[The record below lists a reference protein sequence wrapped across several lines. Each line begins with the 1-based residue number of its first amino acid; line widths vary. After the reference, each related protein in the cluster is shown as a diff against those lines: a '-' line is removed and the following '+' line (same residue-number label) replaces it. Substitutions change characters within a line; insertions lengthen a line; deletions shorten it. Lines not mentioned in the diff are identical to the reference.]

1 MAAIK
6 LSSLTGVRKSYAQLL
21 ALEYGQCTFL
31 HYGLISEAQQQQDY
45 QQQQQAF
52 ADKLLDLAQESISD
66 TAFVLLD
73 GPSLQYLGQ
82 QLADAGHQVT
92 LLTNNLESFDSE
104 NKFDLVLIE
113 GTYHYLQQLPFLTKA
128 RELLCESGRV
138 LIFGEYIDDDSK
150 RERSSIPNLSSM
162 RQLSERL
169 SFSILEELNFT
180 ADAENSLEQITHIA
194 ANQAPNFESSEEFE
208 DLVSELEKIKL
219 EIGSK
224 RRCFKVF
231 HLEKAKD
238 PEGQSNLVEYDVI
251 NSFDPSEV
259 SELFGKS
266 FDTQFNADLWQWK
279 YELGDG
285 KCIIARESKGSD
297 ILSHYGGIPRHIQYF
312 GEPNTAIQPSDVMV
326 LSDVRRHYGKSSLF
340 FKTAATFLEREIGN
354 TVNHLLGFGFPNQK
368 AMNIAIRLGLYEKT
382 DDYVELV
389 FPKAEGVTD
398 NLQLVPID
406 IRNQQHQ
413 SFIDLLWDSMKSGM
427 THGIVGDRHWR
438 YIKYRYF
445 DHPFSQANIYRCVFV
460 SNREQEPLA
469 AIFLKEHEQ
478 RMLIMDLICSVDRMK
493 EVIASLNF
501 LLTDLELKVWITK
514 GWVESL
520 RTETT
525 IENNLG
531 IEIPCNS
538 WNPGPSSEILYGA
551 WWLTAGDM
559 DFL

>member
-6 LSSLTGVRKSYAQLL
+6 PSSLTGVRKSYAQLL

-31 HYGLISEAQQQQDY
+31 HYGLIPEEKQQQDY

-52 ADKLLDLAQESISD
+52 ADKLLILARDSIPD
-66 TAFVLLD
+66 NAFVLLN

-82 QLADAGHQVT
+82 QLASAGHQVRS
-92 LLTNNLESFDSE
+92 LNDNLESFNSD

-113 GTYHYLQQLPFLTKA
+113 GTYHYLQQLPLLSKA
-128 RELLCESGRV
+128 RELLYESGRV
-138 LIFGEYIDDDSK
+138 LIFGEYLDDDSK

-169 SFSILEELNFT
+169 GFSILEELNFT
-180 ADAENSLEQITHIA
+180 ADAGNSLGQISHIA
-194 ANQAPNFESSEEFE
+194 ANQSSNFESSEEFE
-208 DLVSELEKIKL
+208 DLVSEIKKIKL
-219 EIGSK
+219 EIDSK

-231 HLEKAKD
+231 CLGKEK
-238 PEGQSNLVEYDVI
+238 GQRDQHALAEYDII
-251 NSFDPSEV
+251 NSFDPLEV
-259 SELFGKS
+259 SELFEKS
-266 FDTQFNADLWQWK
+266 FNIQFNADIWKWK

-285 KCIIARESKGSD
+285 KCVISRESKGGD
-297 ILSHYGGIPRHIQYF
+297 IVSHYGGIPRHIQYF
-312 GEPNTAIQPSDVMV
+312 GEPNIAIQPSDVMV
-326 LSDVRRHYGKSSLF
+326 LSEVRRHYGKSSLF

-354 TVNHLLGFGFPNQK
+354 TVNHLLGFGFPNRK

-389 FPKAEGVTD
+389 FPKAEGETD
-398 NLQLVPID
+398 SLQLVPID

-413 SFIDLLWDSMKSGM
+413 SSIDSLWGSMKRGM
-427 THGIVGDRHWR
+427 THGIVGDRDWR
-438 YIKYRYF
+438 YIQYRYF
-445 DHPFSQANIYRCVFV
+445 DHPFSQMDLYRCVFL
-460 SNREQEPLA
+460 SNKEKEPLA

-478 RMLIMDLICSVDRMK
+478 RMLIMDVICSVDRMK
-493 EVIASLNF
+493 EVIANLN
-501 LLTDLELKVWITK
+501 LLFTDLELKIWITK
-514 GWVESL
+514 GWIESL
-520 RTETT
+520 RTETA

-538 WNPGPSSEILYGA
+538 WNPGPSSELLYGA

-559 DFL
+559 DFV

>member
-6 LSSLTGVRKSYAQLL
+6 PSSLTGVRKSYAQLL

-31 HYGLISEAQQQQDY
+31 HYGLIPEEQQQQDY

-52 ADKLLDLAQESISD
+52 ADKLLILAQDSIPD
-66 TAFVLLD
+66 NAFVLLN

-82 QLADAGHQVT
+82 QLASAGHQVRS
-92 LLTNNLESFDSE
+92 LNNNLESFNSD

-113 GTYHYLQQLPFLTKA
+113 GTYHYLQQLPLLSKA
-128 RELLCESGRV
+128 RELLYESGRV
-138 LIFGEYIDDDSK
+138 LMFGEYLDDDSK

-169 SFSILEELNFT
+169 GFSILEELNFT
-180 ADAENSLEQITHIA
+180 ADAGNSLGQISHIA
-194 ANQAPNFESSEEFE
+194 ANQSSNFESSEEFE
-208 DLVSELEKIKL
+208 DLVSEIKKIKL
-219 EIGSK
+219 EIDSK

-231 HLEKAKD
+231 CLGKAKD
-238 PEGQSNLVEYDVI
+238 PRDQYALAEYDII
-251 NSFDPSEV
+251 NSFDPPEV
-259 SELFGKS
+259 SELFEKS
-266 FDTQFNADLWQWK
+266 FNTQFNVDVWQWK

-285 KCIIARESKGSD
+285 KCVIARESKGGD
-297 ILSHYGGIPRHIQYF
+297 IVSHYGGIPRHIQYF
-312 GEPNTAIQPSDVMV
+312 GEPNIAIQPSDVMV
-326 LSDVRRHYGKSSLF
+326 LSEVRRHYGKSSLF

-354 TVNHLLGFGFPNQK
+354 TVNHLLGFGFPNRK

-389 FPKAEGVTD
+389 FPKAEGETD
-398 NLQLVPID
+398 SLQLVPID
-406 IRNQQHQ
+406 IRDQQHQ
-413 SFIDLLWDSMKSGM
+413 SSIDSLWDSMKRGM

-445 DHPFSQANIYRCVFV
+445 DHPFSQMDLYRCVFL
-460 SNREQEPLA
+460 SNKEKEPLA

-478 RMLIMDLICSVDRMK
+478 RMLIMDVICGVDRMK
-493 EVIASLNF
+493 EVIANLN
-501 LLTDLELKVWITK
+501 LLLSDLELKIWITK
-514 GWVESL
+514 GWIESL

-538 WNPGPSSEILYGA
+538 WNPGPSSELLYGA

-559 DFL
+559 DFA

>member
-6 LSSLTGVRKSYAQLL
+6 PSSLTGVRKSYAQLL

-31 HYGLISEAQQQQDY
+31 HYGLISEDQQLQDY

-52 ADKLLDLAQESISD
+52 ADKLLNLVQDSVPD
-66 TAFVLLD
+66 NAFVLLN

-82 QLADAGHQVT
+82 QLASAGHQVRS
-92 LLTNNLESFDSE
+92 LNNKLESFNSD

-113 GTYHYLQQLPFLTKA
+113 GTYHYLQQLPLLSKA
-128 RELLCESGRV
+128 RELLYESGRV
-138 LIFGEYIDDDSK
+138 LIFGEYLDDDSK

-169 SFSILEELNFT
+169 GFSILEELNFT
-180 ADAENSLEQITHIA
+180 ADAGNSLGQISHIA
-194 ANQAPNFESSEEFE
+194 ANQSSNFESSEEFE
-208 DLVSELEKIKL
+208 DLVSEIKKIKL
-219 EIGSK
+219 EIDSK

-231 HLEKAKD
+231 CLGKEK
-238 PEGQSNLVEYDVI
+238 GQRDQHALAEYDII
-251 NSFDPSEV
+251 NSFDPLEV
-259 SELFGKS
+259 SELFEKS
-266 FDTQFNADLWQWK
+266 FNIQFNADIWKWK

-285 KCIIARESKGSD
+285 KCVISRESKGGD
-297 ILSHYGGIPRHIQYF
+297 IVSHYGGIPRHIQYF
-312 GEPNTAIQPSDVMV
+312 GEPNIAIQPSDVMV
-326 LSDVRRHYGKSSLF
+326 LSEVRRHYGKSSLF

-354 TVNHLLGFGFPNQK
+354 TVNHLLGFGFPNRK

-389 FPKAEGVTD
+389 FPKAEGETD

-413 SFIDLLWDSMKSGM
+413 SSIDSLWGSMKRGM

-445 DHPFSQANIYRCVFV
+445 DHPFSQMDLYRCVFL
-460 SNREQEPLA
+460 SNKEKEPLA

-478 RMLIMDLICSVDRMK
+478 RMLIMDVICSVDRMK
-493 EVIASLNF
+493 EVIANLN
-501 LLTDLELKVWITK
+501 LLFTDLELKIWITK
-514 GWVESL
+514 GWIESL
-520 RTETT
+520 RTETA

-538 WNPGPSSEILYGA
+538 WNPGPSSELLYGA

-559 DFL
+559 DFV

>member
-1 MAAIK
+1 LAAIK
-6 LSSLTGVRKSYAQLL
+6 PSSLTGVRKSYAQLL

-31 HYGLISEAQQQQDY
+31 HYGLISEDQQLQDY

-52 ADKLLDLAQESISD
+52 ADKLLNLVQDSVPD
-66 TAFVLLD
+66 NAFVLLN

-82 QLADAGHQVT
+82 QLASAGHQVRS
-92 LLTNNLESFDSE
+92 LNNKLESFNSD

-113 GTYHYLQQLPFLTKA
+113 GTYHYLQQLPLLSKA
-128 RELLCESGRV
+128 RELLYESGRV
-138 LIFGEYIDDDSK
+138 LIFGEYLDDDSK

-169 SFSILEELNFT
+169 GFSILEELNFT
-180 ADAENSLEQITHIA
+180 ADAGNSLGQISHIA
-194 ANQAPNFESSEEFE
+194 ANQSSNFESSEEFE
-208 DLVSELEKIKL
+208 DLVSEIKKIKL
-219 EIGSK
+219 EIDSK

-231 HLEKAKD
+231 CLGKEK
-238 PEGQSNLVEYDVI
+238 GQRDQHALAEYDII
-251 NSFDPSEV
+251 NSFDPLEV
-259 SELFGKS
+259 SELFEKS
-266 FDTQFNADLWQWK
+266 FNIQFNADIWKWK

-285 KCIIARESKGSD
+285 KCVISRESKGGD
-297 ILSHYGGIPRHIQYF
+297 IVSHYGGIPRHIQYF
-312 GEPNTAIQPSDVMV
+312 GEPNIAIQPSDVMV
-326 LSDVRRHYGKSSLF
+326 LSEVRRHYGKSSLF

-354 TVNHLLGFGFPNQK
+354 TVNHLLGFGFPNRK

-389 FPKAEGVTD
+389 FPKAEGETD

-413 SFIDLLWDSMKSGM
+413 SSIDSLWGSMKRGM

-438 YIKYRYF
+438 YIQYRYF
-445 DHPFSQANIYRCVFV
+445 DHPFSQMDLYRCVFL
-460 SNREQEPLA
+460 SNKEKEPLA
-469 AIFLKEHEQ
+469 AVFLKEHEQ
-478 RMLIMDLICSVDRMK
+478 RMLIMDVICSVDRMK
-493 EVIASLNF
+493 EVIANLN
-501 LLTDLELKVWITK
+501 LLFTDLELKIWITK
-514 GWVESL
+514 GWIESL
-520 RTETT
+520 RTETA

-538 WNPGPSSEILYGA
+538 WNPGPSSELLYGA

-559 DFL
+559 DFV

>member
-6 LSSLTGVRKSYAQLL
+6 PSSLTGVRKSYAQLL

-31 HYGLISEAQQQQDY
+31 HYGLISEKQQLQDY

-52 ADKLLDLAQESISD
+52 ADKLLNLAQDSIPD
-66 TAFVLLD
+66 NAFVLMN

-82 QLADAGHQVT
+82 QLASAGHQVRS
-92 LLTNNLESFDSE
+92 LNNKLESFNSD

-113 GTYHYLQQLPFLTKA
+113 GTYHYLQQLPLLSKA
-128 RELLCESGRV
+128 RELLYESGRV
-138 LIFGEYIDDDSK
+138 LIFGEYLDDDSK
-150 RERSSIPNLSSM
+150 RKRSSIPNLSSM

-169 SFSILEELNFT
+169 GFSILEELNFT
-180 ADAENSLEQITHIA
+180 ADAGNSLGQISHIA
-194 ANQAPNFESSEEFE
+194 ANQSSNFESSEEFE
-208 DLVSELEKIKL
+208 DLVSEIKKIKL
-219 EIGSK
+219 EIDSK

-231 HLEKAKD
+231 CLGKEK
-238 PEGQSNLVEYDVI
+238 GQRDQHALAEYDII
-251 NSFDPSEV
+251 NSFDPLEV
-259 SELFGKS
+259 SELFEKS
-266 FDTQFNADLWQWK
+266 FNIQFNADIWKWK

-285 KCIIARESKGSD
+285 KCVISRESKGGD
-297 ILSHYGGIPRHIQYF
+297 IVSHYGGIPRHIQYF
-312 GEPNTAIQPSDVMV
+312 GEPNIAIQPSDVMV
-326 LSDVRRHYGKSSLF
+326 LSEVRRHYGKSSLF

-354 TVNHLLGFGFPNQK
+354 TVNHLLGFGFPNRK

-389 FPKAEGVTD
+389 FPKAEGETD

-413 SFIDLLWDSMKSGM
+413 SSIDSLWGSMKRGM

-438 YIKYRYF
+438 YIQYRYF
-445 DHPFSQANIYRCVFV
+445 DHPFSQMDLYRCVFL
-460 SNREQEPLA
+460 SNKEKEPLA

-478 RMLIMDLICSVDRMK
+478 RMLIMDVICSVDRMK
-493 EVIASLNF
+493 EVIANLN
-501 LLTDLELKVWITK
+501 LLFTDLELKIWITK
-514 GWVESL
+514 GWIESL
-520 RTETT
+520 RTETA

-538 WNPGPSSEILYGA
+538 WNPGPSSELLYGA

-559 DFL
+559 DFV

>member
-1 MAAIK
+1 LAAIK
-6 LSSLTGVRKSYAQLL
+6 PSSLTGVRKSYAQLL

-31 HYGLISEAQQQQDY
+31 HYGLISEDQQLQDY

-52 ADKLLDLAQESISD
+52 ADKLLNLVQDSVPD
-66 TAFVLLD
+66 NAFVLLN

-82 QLADAGHQVT
+82 QLASAGHQVRS
-92 LLTNNLESFDSE
+92 LNNKLESFNSD

-113 GTYHYLQQLPFLTKA
+113 GTYHYLQQLPLLSKA
-128 RELLCESGRV
+128 RELLYESGRV
-138 LIFGEYIDDDSK
+138 LIFGEYLDDDSK

-169 SFSILEELNFT
+169 GFSILEELNFT
-180 ADAENSLEQITHIA
+180 ADAGNSLGQISHIA
-194 ANQAPNFESSEEFE
+194 ANQSSNFESSEEFE
-208 DLVSELEKIKL
+208 DLVSEIKKIKL
-219 EIGSK
+219 EIDSK

-231 HLEKAKD
+231 CLGKEK
-238 PEGQSNLVEYDVI
+238 GQRDQHALAEYDII
-251 NSFDPSEV
+251 NSFDPLEV
-259 SELFGKS
+259 SELFEKS
-266 FDTQFNADLWQWK
+266 FNIQFNADIWKWK

-285 KCIIARESKGSD
+285 KCVISRESKGGD
-297 ILSHYGGIPRHIQYF
+297 IVSHYGGIPRHIQYF
-312 GEPNTAIQPSDVMV
+312 GEPNIAIQPSDVMV
-326 LSDVRRHYGKSSLF
+326 LSEVRRHYGKSSLF

-354 TVNHLLGFGFPNQK
+354 TVNHLLGFGFPNRK

-389 FPKAEGVTD
+389 FPKAEGETD

-413 SFIDLLWDSMKSGM
+413 SSIDSLWGSMKRGM

-438 YIKYRYF
+438 YIQYRYF
-445 DHPFSQANIYRCVFV
+445 DHPFSQMDLYRCVFL
-460 SNREQEPLA
+460 SNKEKEPLA

-478 RMLIMDLICSVDRMK
+478 RMLIMDVICSVDRMK
-493 EVIASLNF
+493 EVIANLN
-501 LLTDLELKVWITK
+501 LLFTDLELKIWITK
-514 GWVESL
+514 GWIESL
-520 RTETT
+520 RTETA

-538 WNPGPSSEILYGA
+538 WNPGPSSELLYGA

-559 DFL
+559 DFV

>member
-6 LSSLTGVRKSYAQLL
+6 PSSLTGVRKSYAQLL

-31 HYGLISEAQQQQDY
+31 HYGLISEDQQLQDY

-52 ADKLLDLAQESISD
+52 ADKLLNLVQDSVPD
-66 TAFVLLD
+66 NAFVLLN

-82 QLADAGHQVT
+82 QLASAGHQVRS
-92 LLTNNLESFDSE
+92 LNNKLESFNSD

-113 GTYHYLQQLPFLTKA
+113 GTYHYLQQLPLLSKA
-128 RELLCESGRV
+128 RELLYESGRV
-138 LIFGEYIDDDSK
+138 LIFGEYLDDDSK

-169 SFSILEELNFT
+169 GFSILEELNFT
-180 ADAENSLEQITHIA
+180 ADAGNSLGQISHIA
-194 ANQAPNFESSEEFE
+194 ANQSSNFESSEEFE
-208 DLVSELEKIKL
+208 DLVSEIKKIKL
-219 EIGSK
+219 EIDSK

-231 HLEKAKD
+231 CLGKEK
-238 PEGQSNLVEYDVI
+238 GQRDQHALAEYDII
-251 NSFDPSEV
+251 NSFDPLEV
-259 SELFGKS
+259 SELFEKS
-266 FDTQFNADLWQWK
+266 FNIQFNADIWKWK

-285 KCIIARESKGSD
+285 KCVISRESKGGD
-297 ILSHYGGIPRHIQYF
+297 IVSHYGGIPRHIQYF
-312 GEPNTAIQPSDVMV
+312 GEPNIAIQPSDVMV
-326 LSDVRRHYGKSSLF
+326 LSEVRRHYGKSSLF

-354 TVNHLLGFGFPNQK
+354 TVNHLLGFGFPNRK

-389 FPKAEGVTD
+389 FPKAEGETD

-413 SFIDLLWDSMKSGM
+413 SSIDSLWGSMKRGM

-438 YIKYRYF
+438 YIQYRYF
-445 DHPFSQANIYRCVFV
+445 DHPFSQMDLYRCVFL
-460 SNREQEPLA
+460 SNKEKEPLA

-478 RMLIMDLICSVDRMK
+478 RMLIMDVICSVDRMK
-493 EVIASLNF
+493 EVIANLN
-501 LLTDLELKVWITK
+501 LLFTDLELKIWITK
-514 GWVESL
+514 GWIESL
-520 RTETT
+520 RTETA

-538 WNPGPSSEILYGA
+538 WNPGPSSELLYGA

-559 DFL
+559 DFV